1 MSENYLIAS
10 EVLAIRATAEADLNF
25 VVELENAAD
34 NRQFIG
40 HWQYEDHLRA
50 LSDPDIRHLILE
62 NQPAGQPVGQL
73 VGYVIITGLNDID
86 QSINLKRIAIAQ
98 KGHGYGHEAIQL
110 LQKLAFET
118 WLAHRFWLDVKDY
131 NLRAKH
137 LYETEGFVV
146 EGTLREAHKTPSGYE
161 SMIIM
166 SILRSEY
173 ETK

>member
-98 KGHGYGHEAIQL
+98 KVMATVMKLSNYYRNWL
-110 LQKLAFET
+110 LKPG
-118 WLAHRFWLDVKDY
+118 WRI
-131 NLRAKH
+131 
-137 LYETEGFVV
+137 G
-146 EGTLREAHKTPSGYE
+146 SGW
-161 SMIIM
+161 M
-166 SILRSEY
+166 
-173 ETK
+173 